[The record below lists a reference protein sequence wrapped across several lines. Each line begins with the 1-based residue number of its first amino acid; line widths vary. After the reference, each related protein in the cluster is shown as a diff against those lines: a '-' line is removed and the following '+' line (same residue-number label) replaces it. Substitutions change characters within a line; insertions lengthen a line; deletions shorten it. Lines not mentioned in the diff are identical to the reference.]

1 MSYQNKHS
9 KSEAITERDE
19 TPVLGEYDVI
29 VLGGG
34 IAGVSAA
41 LAAKRN
47 GASTLIVEKSIM
59 LGGLAT
65 IGFVNKYL
73 PLCDGNGI
81 KVCGG
86 ICEEL
91 LYLSIKYGYNTLSEE
106 WAGGKL
112 KKGTNKRYMSVFSPY
127 DFVLALDEK
136 IQEEGID
143 ILFDTIFC
151 KPSMQG
157 GKCEAIIVENKSGR
171 AAYKAKYFVDATGD
185 ADLMYRAGVDCGI
198 QKNWLTYWGYVTSV
212 EKMEKGTGKSS
223 VMQGVPLWE
232 LGSMADGTGGSVN
245 DKYDGTDAKE
255 ITSFVL
261 NGRKI
266 MREKIKTADD
276 TEITTVA
283 LPHMPQVRT
292 TRHII
297 GATNITEKDLNQYIG
312 ESIGCA
318 PDWRRNKEVYEVPFG
333 ALYNPAAEN
342 IITAGRCIAAGDD
355 SWEVTRAIPACSVT
369 GEAAGTACAI
379 ALKEEVAF
387 EGIEIKKLQEMLT
400 EQGAILHYKNK

>member
-1 MSYQNKHS
+1 MSYQEK
-9 KSEAITERDE
+9 ITESVE

-91 LYLSIKYGYNTLSEE
+91 LYTSIKYGYNTLPEE

-112 KKGTNKRYMSVFSPY
+112 KKETNKRYMSVFSPY

-136 IQEEGID
+136 IGDEGID
-143 ILFDTIFC
+143 MLFDTIFC
-151 KPSMQG
+151 KPLMKG
-157 GKCEAIIVENKSGR
+157 GRCEAVIVENKNGR

-185 ADLMYRAGVDCGI
+185 ADLMYRAGVDCGT

-212 EKMEKGTGKSS
+212 EHMEKGAEKNS

-232 LGSMADGTGGSVN
+232 LGSMADGTGGSIN
-245 DKYDGTDAKE
+245 DKYDGADAKE

-266 MREKIKTADD
+266 MREKIKASKNRGT
-276 TEITTVA
+276 TTVA

-297 GATNITEKDLNQYIG
+297 GESNITRNDLNKYIE
-312 ESIGCA
+312 ESVGCA
-318 PDWRRNKEVYEVPFG
+318 PDWRRNKEVYEIPFG
-333 ALYNPAAEN
+333 ALYNSAAPN

-355 SWEVTRAIPACSVT
+355 SWEVTRAIPGCAVT
-369 GEAAGTACAI
+369 GEAAGTACAL
-379 ALKEEVAF
+379 ALKEGAPF
-387 EGIEIKKLQEMLT
+387 NMIDIKKLQEMLGSK
-400 EQGAILHYKNK
+400 GAILHYKKK